1 MKIITGNIFRT
12 EHQTIVNSVNCFGIM
27 GAGIALECKY
37 RYPEM
42 FIRYQ
47 EMCEK
52 KLLDIGKL
60 YIFKT
65 NQKWILN
72 FPTKYHWKYETK
84 PEYIQKG
91 LQKFKETYK
100 EKGITSVAFPLL
112 GAQNG
117 GLSKEESLQLL
128 EKYLIDIEIPV
139 EIYQFDA
146 NASDDLFE
154 KFRNSFKSQSNLE
167 LKKIAQLKEDKI
179 KKIKDIIENQ
189 ELNNMGQLATIKGIG
204 ETTIQKCFDFAMRID
219 TLNIQTNLF

>member
-1 MKIITGNIFRT
+1 MGFVLRFILILRRINVYSCVYIDVICHFRKTPTTTESKMKIITGNIFRT
-12 EHQTIVNSVNCFGIM
+12 DHQTIVNTVNCFGIM

-128 EKYLIDIEIPV
+128 EKYLMDIEIPV

-154 KFRNSFKSQSNLE
+154 KFSNSFKSQSNLE

-179 KKIKDIIENQ
+179 KK
-189 ELNNMGQLATIKGIG
+189 
-204 ETTIQKCFDFAMRID
+204 
-219 TLNIQTNLF
+219 

>member
-1 MKIITGNIFRT
+1 MKLITGNIFRT
-12 EHQTIVNSVNCFGIM
+12 EYQTIVNTVNCFGIM
-27 GAGIALECKY
+27 GAGLALECKY

-42 FIRYQ
+42 FIRYK
-47 EMCEK
+47 EMCDK

-60 YIFKT
+60 YLFKT

-84 PEYIQKG
+84 PEYLEKG

-100 EKGITSVAFPLL
+100 ERGITSVAFPLL

-117 GLSKEESLQLL
+117 GLTKEQSLHLL

-146 NASDDLFE
+146 DASDDLFY
-154 KFRNSFKSQSNLE
+154 KFSNAFQIQSNLE
-167 LKKIAQLKEDKI
+167 LKKISLLKEDKI
-179 KKIKDIIENQ
+179 KKIKDILEN
-189 ELNNMGQLATIKGIG
+189 EGLKNMGQLASFKGIG